1 MTNQTTKKPEFLP
14 EKFWDKETETTRLEA
29 MSKSYKELEKRFSQ
43 TVQVPKGELKS
54 EEKLELLKLLG
65 RPETAEEYAPKLSK
79 IELDNE
85 ANQAMHEAGFTHE
98 QVQIVYDLAE
108 KKLVPQLENAKNA
121 GDEIREQMLLK
132 EYFGSEKNVEAVAK
146 QVLSFAEKS
155 FPNELAEQ
163 LCQNAK
169 GVIGVYEMM
178 QSSREKSTLAGD
190 GEDMQSLS
198 NQSLRKM
205 MKNPKYWRDQNP
217 EFINKVKNGFA
228 ELYDKKQ

>member
-29 MSKSYKELEKRFSQ
+29 MSKSYKELEKKFSQ
-43 TVQVPKGELKS
+43 TIQVPKGELKN
-54 EEKLELLKLLG
+54 EEKSKLLKLLG
-65 RPETAEEYAPKLSK
+65 RPETAEEYTPTLNG

-85 ANQAMHEAGFTHE
+85 ANQTMHEAGFTHE
-98 QVQIVYDLAE
+98 QVQIVYNLAE

-132 EYFGSEKNVEAVAK
+132 EYFGSEKNVEAVAN

-169 GVIGVYEMM
+169 GVIGLYEMM

-217 EFINKVKNGFA
+217 EFVKKVKNGFA